1 MANGFVKAWNYVSAW
16 FSSKVDEKAD
26 PKIQIQQAI
35 EQAQRQHASLT
46 AQAAS
51 VIGQQHQLELQLDRK
66 LAEIE
71 SLQQQARQALVLVD
85 QSRAQGDE
93 AKATQF
99 EETAGQIANQL
110 VSSEAEAANLK
121 RLHDQSMGAAQQ
133 AKRAVEENRQRLQE
147 KLSERTKLLSQL
159 EQAKMQEQVS
169 ASLSQMSE
177 LSAPGNTPSLEA
189 VRDKI
194 ERRYANA
201 LGQAELA
208 NDTTAGRMQE
218 VKRATANLAAQ
229 SRLAEIRASMSGEQL
244 TQAGQPA
251 QQVSAPSQQAIANQP
266 AQPPAAGQAAG
277 GQAAPEPV
285 TEPAPG
291 QSDSAG

>member
-1 MANGFVKAWNYVSAW
+1 MANGFAKAWNYVSAW

-35 EQAQRQHASLT
+35 EQAQRQHANLT

-71 SLQQQARQALVLVD
+71 TLQQQARQALVLVD

-93 AKATQF
+93 TKASEF
-99 EETAGQIANQL
+99 EQTAGQIANQL
-110 VSSEAEAANLK
+110 VTAESEATNLK
-121 RLHDQSMGAAQQ
+121 QLHDQSIGAAQQ

-147 KLSERTKLLSQL
+147 KLNERTKLLSQL

-169 ASLSQMSE
+169 ASLSQMGE
-177 LSAPGNTPSLEA
+177 LTTSGNTPSLEA

-208 NDTTAGRMQE
+208 NDTMAGRMQE

-244 TQAGQPA
+244 SQTGRPA
-251 QQVSAPSQQAIANQP
+251 QPVTAQAQQAIANQP
-266 AQPPAAGQAAG
+266 AAPAAGSTGTTPAS
-277 GQAAPEPV
+277 EPV

-291 QSDSAG
+291 QGDSAG

>member
-35 EQAQRQHASLT
+35 EQAQRQHASLS

-71 SLQQQARQALVLVD
+71 SLQLQARQALVLVD
-85 QSRAQGDE
+85 QTRAQGDE
-93 AKATQF
+93 TKASQF

-110 VSSEAEAANLK
+110 VSAEAEAANLK

-208 NDTTAGRMQE
+208 NDTMAGRMQE
-218 VKRATANLAAQ
+218 VKRATANLTAQ

-251 QQVSAPSQQAIANQP
+251 QPVSAPSQQAIANQP
-266 AQPPAAGQAAG
+266 PPPPATGRATGAPAAEP
-277 GQAAPEPV
+277 APDH
-285 TEPAPG
+285 APG
-291 QSDSAG
+291 QSDPAS